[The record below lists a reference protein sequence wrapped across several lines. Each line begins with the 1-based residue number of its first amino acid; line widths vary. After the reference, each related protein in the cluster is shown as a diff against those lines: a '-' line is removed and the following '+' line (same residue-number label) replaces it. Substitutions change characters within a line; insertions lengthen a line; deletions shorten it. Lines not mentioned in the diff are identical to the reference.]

1 MKNGTLEEKT
11 LFKINHMIN
20 HHAQPIVLL
29 CIVFFKI
36 RTCANLLIEMT
47 FVNPN
52 QNRNDDVLH
61 PKYVI

>member
-1 MKNGTLEEKT
+1 
-11 LFKINHMIN
+11 MIN
-20 HHAQPIVLL
+20 HHGQPIILL
-29 CIVFFKI
+29 WIVFKKI